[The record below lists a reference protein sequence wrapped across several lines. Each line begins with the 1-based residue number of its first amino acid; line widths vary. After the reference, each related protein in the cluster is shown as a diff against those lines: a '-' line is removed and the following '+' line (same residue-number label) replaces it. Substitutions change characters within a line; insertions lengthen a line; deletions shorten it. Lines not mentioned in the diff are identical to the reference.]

1 MGSRR
6 DSRTAYVDAHVGGRL
21 RERRI
26 LLGLSQTRLGESL
39 GLSFQQIQKYERGID
54 RISVG
59 RLVHLAHVL
68 EVPITYFFDELSEPG
83 DGGGSGG
90 LALAVTK
97 AGTGETAEDP
107 MSKRETLELVRAYYQ
122 IEQPELR
129 KHVFALIRSIAS
141 REH

>member
-1 MGSRR
+1 M
-6 DSRTAYVDAHVGGRL
+6 
-21 RERRI
+21 
-26 LLGLSQTRLGESL
+26 

-68 EVPITYFFDELSEPG
+68 DVPITYFFEDLSEPDAG
-83 DGGGSGG
+83 DVSRRSKPGG
-90 LALAVTK
+90 LGLRDASAP
-97 AGTGETAEDP
+97 EDP
-107 MSKRETLELVRAYYQ
+107 LSKRETLELVRAYYQ

-129 KHVFALIRSIAS
+129 KHVFALIRSIAN

>member
-1 MGSRR
+1 
-6 DSRTAYVDAHVGGRL
+6 
-21 RERRI
+21 
-26 LLGLSQTRLGESL
+26 
-39 GLSFQQIQKYERGID
+39 LSFQQIQKYERGID

-68 EVPITYFFDELSEPG
+68 EVPITYFFEELSEPG
-83 DGGGSGG
+83 ASDGSRGI
-90 LALAVTK
+90 AAVVFRP
-97 AGTGETAEDP
+97 ARGEAAEDT

>member
-83 DGGGSGG
+83 ESGG
-90 LALAVTK
+90 LAARVAISS
-97 AGTGETAEDP
+97 AGESAEDP

-129 KHVFALIRSIAS
+129 KHIFALIRSIAS